1 MSRPMFEIA
10 CDSPIERRGGVHYR
24 TRDREGQGHS
34 NVRLQR
40 PAAEALSETWQ
51 SCRSKDGSRLLG
63 ALLLRAVIG
72 LTARRGPLCLDTCV
86 ERNGSF
92 HHVLSPTAA

>member
-1 MSRPMFEIA
+1 M
-10 CDSPIERRGGVHYR
+10 
-24 TRDREGQGHS
+24 RDREWQGFG

-40 PAAEALSETWQ
+40 PAPEALSEAWQ
-51 SCRSKDGSRLLG
+51 PCRSKDDSRLLG

-92 HHVLSPTAA
+92 HDVLSSTPA